1 MSIAEEF
8 ELQESFPNK
17 KSSRGQRV
25 KRISLQVL
33 QKIAE
38 ETGGRVYET
47 EVAELEAIV
56 EKEIKVS
63 YLLFVDIFI

>member
-17 KSSRGQRV
+17 KSLHGQRV
-25 KRISLQVL
+25 KRSSLQVF